1 MNRKLKKIVTGI
13 TAGAVMI
20 ASAMA
25 FMPGTALAESE
36 DIYVALGADLSSEQ
50 RAEVLSLLGVS
61 EEDLEGDTVIYV
73 DNEEEHRFL
82 DGTVPQE
89 KIGTKS
95 LSSCK
100 IIQRE
105 NGHGIQVETHNIT
118 YVTPAMYENALA
130 TAGMKNADVIVAGPT
145 SISGTA
151 ALVGAMEAYARLNG
165 QVIQPDAIKAAVQ
178 ELETSAALTEA
189 LGDSDKITQLIAS
202 VKQIIAENDLSDED
216 DLRKAI
222 TDVAAQLG
230 YTLSD
235 SEMSQAITL
244 MKTIAALDLDPQ
256 VLTEQARAIYG
267 QAESFGLDL
276 SEYGITEEDMNSI
289 LDGSAGII
297 EKGLN
302 FLKNIF

>member
-1 MNRKLKKIVTGI
+1 MNGKLRKIMAAAT
-13 TAGAVMI
+13 TGAVVI

-36 DIYVALGADLSSEQ
+36 DIYVSLGADLDAGQ
-50 RAEVLSLLGVS
+50 RAEVLSLMGVT

-82 DGTVPQE
+82 DGFVPQE
-89 KIGTKS
+89 KIGSKS

-100 IIQRE
+100 ITQRE

-118 YVTPAMYENALA
+118 YITPAMYQNALA
-130 TAGMKNADVIVAGPT
+130 TAGMKNADVVVAGPLN
-145 SISGTA
+145 ISGTA

-178 ELETSAALTEA
+178 ELETSASLAEV

-202 VKQIIAENDLSDED
+202 VKKIIAENDLSDEN
-216 DLRKAI
+216 DLRQAI

-235 SEMSQAITL
+235 SEMNQAMML
-244 MKTIAALDLDPQ
+244 MKTIAALDLDPEQ
-256 VLTEQARAIYG
+256 LTEQARAIYG
-267 QAESFGLDL
+267 QAGNFGIDL
-276 SEYGITEEDMNSI
+276 SDYGISEDEMNSL
-289 LDGSAGII
+289 LDDNAGFIA
-297 EKGLN
+297 KAAN
-302 FLKNIF
+302 FLTHLF